1 MLLLRPSHAFRS
13 LSRDPAISPPSF
25 SFSLSPW
32 RLLDLSPPMH
42 LNRLQLALLGTLSVL
57 LPACGGLESK
67 RGADSGSAALLRLKD
82 VSNGFGQL
90 IPHTVQKLDAAGNPM
105 QQVVSILS
113 QQDLVNYVHAGNPIL
128 PVPQFSSTPILPSGA
143 VGNHFLVARFTRDLD
158 LNTIFDPSPGSLANS
173 GLTGAVS
180 VVAIDPVSGTA
191 LPVIGR
197 AFVNGQTLGDTLEGD
212 PPRRPLQTWVALD
225 EAGNTIAVDPE
236 GQGFPGTDGFFVGS
250 AQLLGGESFVFVPD
264 ADSNLATYE
273 TFPVGFE
280 IRMRFTTAVRADNG
294 KALNQQVLA
303 CSTVGPDYLSPEVI
317 RTPPPLQD
325 PLITPGGG
333 DIDVDPLTNI
343 RVEFTEPVQPFS
355 VGELQ
360 GAAPANLS
368 SALKVEFGPSA
379 ARTDMPFNVLPLSPF
394 DLSIY
399 DLIPAFNFPGA
410 GPPFGSC
417 GTFSR
422 VDITINPGQVM
433 DLAQN
438 PDPTDPNNSIPNVN
452 ILGGSTYFVTGEGPG
467 MVNAPITPDA
477 IYLGRGGALPGISVL
492 DLNGFGQGTGNPTF
506 IEGQPVEGNTNF
518 PYNANVRFQTGL
530 RPPISVGTCTLD
542 GGSAGVFFLTRD
554 TSMNDQVV
562 APPIVNNVS
571 DMMLGHSLDGTF
583 NNAKYPFGCLA
594 GDGGAVCTLDGLKI
608 INAQAS
614 SGGNTLTPVAP
625 GGFQIGS
632 LMAGYENLVSWAPHP
647 NPPPLSFPP
656 LCVAPYLLGQEPTS
670 VDHFMPP
677 PTGNPKNN
685 LLVPGDP
692 FGDPLANPPV
702 PPTGLLTPEQNAFF
716 LGPTQGQIKVE
727 NCFAY
732 MIRQQVGHFLYVL
745 DRQRGE
751 ITVLN
756 SNRMTV
762 VERIPMTD
770 PTEFA
775 MSPNLDLLAVTNQNS
790 DTVSFIDIDP
800 ASATFHQ
807 IVKTTVVGKGPRGI
821 AWQPGNEDILVCN
834 EDDDTLSVISAFSL
848 IERTRVSAQLNKP
861 FDVVAMPRQATF
873 GYLRNVY
880 FAYILNRN
888 GNVALFESG
897 PNGVNGW
904 GYDDVVGIAPY
915 TFNSPKTLQLDPIN
929 LFMAVWVAHEGP
941 IDIATGNPGP
951 PGEGALTQ
959 LWVESAVTGQLFLT
973 SGNVGQTGLRDMA
986 FGIKVSIGEN
996 TQGLSG
1002 IPVDIAFDNQRNLGG
1017 QANVITSFS
1026 AGSAL
1031 PGNGKGMVRTV
1042 GATVNANEPGYMFA
1056 AVPNVAGGFGVVDVF
1071 DLAKAGVL
1079 RKDIN
1084 AFQPGIQSVQVPN
1097 VTGVMDYWSQ

>member
-1 MLLLRPSHAFRS
+1 MR
-13 LSRDPAISPPSF
+13 
-25 SFSLSPW
+25 
-32 RLLDLSPPMH
+32 
-42 LNRLQLALLGTLSVL
+42 LNRLQSALIGTLTIL
-57 LPACGGLESK
+57 LPACGGLASK
-67 RGADSGSAALLRLKD
+67 KGADSGSQALLRLQD

-90 IPHTVQKLDAAGNPM
+90 IPHTVQRLDSLGNPT

-113 QQDLVNYVHAGNPIL
+113 QQDIINYVSAGNPIL
-128 PVPQFSSTPILPSGA
+128 PVPQFNSAAILPSGA

-180 VVAIDPVSGTA
+180 VVAIDPVTGTA
-191 LPVIGR
+191 LPVVGR
-197 AFVNGQTLGDTLEGD
+197 AFVNGQTLGDDLSGD
-212 PPRRPLQTWVALD
+212 PPRRPRETWVALD
-225 EAGNTIAVDPE
+225 SDTGATTVVDPE
-236 GQGFPGTDGFFVGS
+236 GQGFPGTDAGFVGS
-250 AQLLGGESFVFVPD
+250 SQLVSKSSFVFVPD
-264 ADSNLATYE
+264 ADSDLSTYE

-280 IRMRFTTAVRADNG
+280 IRLRFTTAVRADNG
-294 KALNQQVLA
+294 KGLNQQVLA
-303 CSTVGPDYLSPEVI
+303 ASTVGADILSPEVV
-317 RTPPPLQD
+317 RTPPPLQE

-333 DIDVDPLTNI
+333 DTDVDPLTNI
-343 RVEFTEPVQPFS
+343 RVEFTEPVQPYT
-355 VGELQ
+355 VGVID
-360 GAAPANLS
+360 GTAPANLS
-368 SALKVEFGPSA
+368 SALKVEFGPSST
-379 ARTDMPFNVLPLSPF
+379 RTDMPFTVVPLSPF

-399 DLIPAFNFPGA
+399 DLIPAFNFPGS
-410 GPPFGSC
+410 GPSFGTC

-422 VDITINPGQVM
+422 VDITINPGQIE
-433 DLAQN
+433 DLARN
-438 PDPTDPNNSIPNVN
+438 PDPADPENLVPNFN
-452 ILGGSTYFVTGEGPG
+452 ILGGSTYFITGEGPG
-467 MVNAPITPDA
+467 MVNAPVTPDA
-477 IYLGRGGALPGISVL
+477 VYLARSGALPGISVL

-530 RPPISVGTCTLD
+530 RPPLAVGSCTLD
-542 GGSAGVFFLTRD
+542 GGSAGVFTLARD
-554 TSMNDQVV
+554 TSLNDQVV
-562 APPIVNNVS
+562 APPLVSDVS

-594 GDGGAVCTLDGLKI
+594 GNGGSVCTLDGLKI
-608 INAQAS
+608 INGQPGT
-614 SGGNTLTPVAP
+614 GGNTLTPVAP
-625 GGFQIGS
+625 GGFVIGS
-632 LMAGYENLVSWAPHP
+632 LMAGYENMISWAPHP

-677 PTGNPKNN
+677 PGLPKNN

-702 PPTGLLTPEQNAFF
+702 PPSGLLTPEQNCFF
-716 LGPTQGQIKVE
+716 LGPSQGQIKVE

-745 DRQRGE
+745 DRQAGE
-751 ITVLN
+751 ITVFN

-762 VERIPMTD
+762 VERIAMTD

-775 MSPNLDLLAVTNQNS
+775 MGPNLDLLAVTNQFS

-800 ASATFHQ
+800 SSATFHQ

-834 EDDDTLSVISAFSL
+834 EDDDTLSIISAFSL
-848 IERTRVSAQLNKP
+848 VERTRVSAQLNKP
-861 FDVVAMPRQATF
+861 FDVVAFPRQVPGLA
-873 GYLRNVY
+873 YSRNVY

-904 GYDDVVGIAPY
+904 GYDDVIGIAPF
-915 TFNSPKTLQLDPIN
+915 TFNSPKKLQIDPIN
-929 LFMAVWVAHEGP
+929 LFMAVWIAHEGP
-941 IDIATGNPGP
+941 IDTVSGDPGP
-951 PGEGALTQ
+951 PNVGALTQ

-973 SGNVGQTGLRDMA
+973 SGNVGQTGIRDMA
-986 FGIKVSIGEN
+986 FGVNVSIGEGP
-996 TQGLSG
+996 QGLSG
-1002 IPVDIAFDNQRNLGG
+1002 IPVDIAFDNLRNLGG
-1017 QANVITSFS
+1017 LPSMITSFS

-1031 PGNGKGMVRTV
+1031 PGNGKGLVRVV
-1042 GATVNANEPGYMFA
+1042 GAVVNTNEPGFMFA
-1056 AVPNVAGGFGVVDVF
+1056 AVPNVTGGFGVVDVF

-1084 AFQPGIQSVQVPN
+1084 AFQTGIQSVQVPN
-1097 VTGVMDYWSQ
+1097 VSGVMDYWRQ